1 MNDSH
6 LTCKSRSILTR
17 TCRKP
22 SPVAFAS
29 HLSIDGSATYSG
41 IGETLCARR
50 FGGSHEALAF
60 GGNVGVGCQ
69 RPGRRVRPAAAAQ
82 RAATRGPLNLR
93 GFLSGVTVG
102 ANFQTD

>member
-6 LTCKSRSILTR
+6 LTCESRSILTR

-41 IGETLCARR
+41 IAETLCARR

-60 GGNVGVGCQ
+60 GGNVGIGCQ
-69 RPGRRVRPAAAAQ
+69 RPGRRVRPAAAADQ
-82 RAATRGPLNLR
+82 RAATRASCLCSAALTR
-93 GFLSGVTVG
+93 L
-102 ANFQTD
+102 